1 MGTKKVKITLV
12 GGGSVDWSPRLIND
26 FMLKKGLEKAEF
38 SILDIDLEAA
48 ERIAQ
53 LGKKVNEER
62 DLSCS
67 FEATSNEEDAFSDTD
82 YVIITITTGGL
93 DAMEYD
99 LKIPEDYNIYQ
110 TVGDTVGPGGW
121 ARGLRNIP
129 VFTNMAKKIE
139 KLSPNAVVLNYT
151 NPMAVLTNVLYKVSK
166 LSTVGLCHGV
176 FGTCRILMEIF
187 DLKKENEIKINF
199 GGTNHFFWIID
210 FKIKGEDGYK
220 LLREKL
226 KGKNLEELVKEIH
239 KDEIGFQ
246 SRIQITS
253 ELLEYFGY
261 LTYVDRHISEFFPH
275 YLTLNEDK
283 LKQYRLHRTS
293 IQERREGKKKAEE
306 QFQNLI
312 EGKDKLP
319 DKPSREIAVDIISAM
334 ETGKEFVDVVNLP
347 NQGQI
352 PNLPRASVVETLG
365 LINSAGFHSIS
376 VGGLPPP
383 IRNLVLPHVQNQDMI
398 VNAGLSGDWNKAFH
412 ALYNDPLCSHLSY
425 SKIKEMGER
434 LLEANREYLPQF
446 FDKA

>member
-12 GGGSVDWSPRLIND
+12 GGGSVDWSPKLIND

-129 VFTNMAKKIE
+129 VFANMAKKIE

-166 LSTVGLCHGV
+166 Q
-176 FGTCRILMEIF
+176 
-187 DLKKENEIKINF
+187 
-199 GGTNHFFWIID
+199 
-210 FKIKGEDGYK
+210 
-220 LLREKL
+220 
-226 KGKNLEELVKEIH
+226 LE
-239 KDEIGFQ
+239 Q
-246 SRIQITS
+246 
-253 ELLEYFGY
+253 
-261 LTYVDRHISEFFPH
+261 
-275 YLTLNEDK
+275 
-283 LKQYRLHRTS
+283 
-293 IQERREGKKKAEE
+293 
-306 QFQNLI
+306 
-312 EGKDKLP
+312 
-319 DKPSREIAVDIISAM
+319 
-334 ETGKEFVDVVNLP
+334 
-347 NQGQI
+347 
-352 PNLPRASVVETLG
+352 
-365 LINSAGFHSIS
+365 
-376 VGGLPPP
+376 
-383 IRNLVLPHVQNQDMI
+383 
-398 VNAGLSGDWNKAFH
+398 
-412 ALYNDPLCSHLSY
+412 
-425 SKIKEMGER
+425 
-434 LLEANREYLPQF
+434 
-446 FDKA
+446 